1 MQNDSIQLLGQ
12 PDNLQ
17 IYSPKLNYSS
27 KSFERNIFSSYYI
40 FAQVNTP
47 TYFNEFKIIIF
58 ITLQSKSWIDIIV
71 KQNKLNE
78 TGVSKVGLE
87 KYTSETF
94 HPKDKHLMLKKMYF
108 AHEEVLLLKF
118 GGNNSDQVILPEAI
132 LNISM
137 VQDFGESLFWIMGP
151 STEKR
156 DKDVRFG
163 NPLSVTGVL
172 QHMGIVYKMGGC
184 LYILINFYLSFFLSQ
199 TIAFLSAHFIF

>member
-1 MQNDSIQLLGQ
+1 MFL
-12 PDNLQ
+12 
-17 IYSPKLNYSS
+17 
-27 KSFERNIFSSYYI
+27 
-40 FAQVNTP
+40 
-47 TYFNEFKIIIF
+47 
-58 ITLQSKSWIDIIV
+58 TLQSKSWIDIIV
-71 KQNKLNE
+71 KQNKLNK

-94 HPKDKHLMLKKMYF
+94 HPKEKYLMLKKMYF

-118 GGNNSDQVILPEAI
+118 GGNNSDQVIPPEVI

-151 STEKR
+151 STGYY

-163 NPLSVTGVL
+163 NPLSITGIL
-172 QHMGIVYKMGGC
+172 KHMGIVYKMGGC

-199 TIAFLSAHFIF
+199 TISFLSAHFIF